1 MAVELAALGLSIHTT
16 GLITVAQV
24 LAVLAAVAA
33 VITLAVV
40 ALEFLLLGGRL
51 AVLTQ
56 VVLAVQAVAVVVVL
70 LIMPAAAELAEPVV
84 SFFTTNT

>member
-1 MAVELAALGLSIHTT
+1 MAALGLSIHTT

>member
-1 MAVELAALGLSIHTT
+1 VAVELALGLSIHTT

-24 LAVLAAVAA
+24 LAVLAAVTA
-33 VITLAVV
+33 VIMLAVV

-51 AVLTQ
+51 AVITQ
-56 VVLAVQAVAVVVVL
+56 VVLAVQAVVVAVDGCS
-70 LIMPAAAELAEPVV
+70 IAMAELAEPVV